1 MRLLRNIKFDAV
13 CKKAAAAM
21 LAGVAVLIL
30 CGALRDNEAL
40 PQSVRLIAAALGS
53 IDTCAVITLYACTF
67 AYAASNALSEEVD
80 SFGEFVM
87 RSGHIF
93 CVSGAAAQVV
103 KLIFLL
109 PWSGTTELI
118 RWAVLIADAAVSWI
132 FPMKVLKN
140 RVIIGNV
147 QLITDK

>member
-1 MRLLRNIKFDAV
+1 MRILINIKFDAA

-21 LAGVAVLIL
+21 LAGAAVLII
-30 CGALRDNEAL
+30 CGALRDNEDL
-40 PQSVRLIAAALGS
+40 PQMTRLLAAAIG
-53 IDTCAVITLYACTF
+53 DAAACAVITLYASTF
-67 AYAASNALSEEVD
+67 AYAASNALSEEVG

-93 CVSGAAAQVV
+93 CVSVAAAQVV

-109 PWSGTTELI
+109 PCTELI
-118 RWAVLIADAAVSWI
+118 GWAVLIADAAVSWI

-147 QLITDK
+147 QLIKDK

>member
-1 MRLLRNIKFDAV
+1 MRILRNIKFDEA
-13 CKKAAAAM
+13 CKKAAVAM
-21 LAGVAVLIL
+21 LAGIALLIF
-30 CGALRDNEAL
+30 CGALRDNNAL
-40 PQSVRLIAAALGS
+40 PQSARLLAAALGS
-53 IDTCAVITLYACTF
+53 ADACAVITLYACTF
-67 AYAASNALSEEVD
+67 AYAVSNALAEEVG

-93 CVSGAAAQVV
+93 CASGAAAQVI

-109 PWSGTTELI
+109 PCSGTELI
-118 RWAVLIADAAVSWI
+118 GWVVLIADAAVSWI